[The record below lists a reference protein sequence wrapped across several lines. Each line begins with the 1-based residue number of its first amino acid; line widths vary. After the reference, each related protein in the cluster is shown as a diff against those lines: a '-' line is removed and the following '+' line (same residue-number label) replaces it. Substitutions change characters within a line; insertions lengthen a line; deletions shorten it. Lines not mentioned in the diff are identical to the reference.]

1 MRGRESQLFLA
12 PGSMPVAAVSQ
23 VFLQPLL
30 HAAQLCI
37 FPLSQC
43 LVQVPACE
51 ICVALTNGHGAIAGL
66 SLMCLLNS
74 HTLHSIFFVWRCSL
88 CGTLLILVL
97 GKVCPASRHAGNAQ
111 ENMD

>member
-12 PGSMPVAAVSQ
+12 PSGMPVAAVSQ

-51 ICVALTNGHGAIAGL
+51 HNDQCIALVNGHSAIAGL
-66 SLMCLLNS
+66 SLICLPDF
-74 HTLHSIFFVWRCSL
+74 HILHSISF
-88 CGTLLILVL
+88 
-97 GKVCPASRHAGNAQ
+97 A
-111 ENMD
+111 